1 MMTDPIADML
11 TRIRNAQMSK
21 KHSVRVPLSK
31 VKNAIANLLS
41 AEGYVGKIEK
51 IDGIPSY
58 LVLELKCNDG
68 TAAITS
74 IKRESKPGHRVYRK
88 SEEMPFVLNGYG
100 IAVVSTSQ
108 GIITAKEAKK
118 KGIGGEIL
126 CSVY

>member
-21 KHSVRVPLSK
+21 KPSVKVPLSK
-31 VKNAIANLLS
+31 VKNAIANLLT
-41 AEGYVGKIEK
+41 AEGYVGKVEK
-51 IDGIPSY
+51 TEGIPSY
-58 LVLELKCNDG
+58 IILELKYTDN
-68 TAAITS
+68 TPAITS
-74 IKRESKPGHRVYRK
+74 IKRESKPGHRMYRK
-88 SEEMPFVLNGYG
+88 AEEMPFVLNGYG

-108 GIITAKEAKK
+108 GIMTAKDAKK